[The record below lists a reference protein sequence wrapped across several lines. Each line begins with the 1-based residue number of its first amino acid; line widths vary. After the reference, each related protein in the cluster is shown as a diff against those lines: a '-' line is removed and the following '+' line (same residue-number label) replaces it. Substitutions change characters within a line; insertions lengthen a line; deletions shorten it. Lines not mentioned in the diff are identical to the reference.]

1 MPRGLERHPD
11 LAPQTPVSGVLSRAL
26 PVPFVDPSDPSPSPP
41 VRTPLATDP
50 ELKRAIETSKLRVPI
65 EDLVRERVPALKK
78 SGARYWACC
87 PFHEENTPSF
97 SVDPRTGLWYCFGA
111 CAMGGDQIHFLQRID
126 NLSFMEALE
135 ILAGRAG
142 VTLPRN
148 VGRGR
153 RHQEDDSGLR
163 ALAAVDGFFQE
174 QLRSREGRAAREYME
189 GRKLSSNTIEA
200 FAVGLAPSDGQ
211 ALIRWAREQFARKGE
226 GRGCGFTP
234 RDLERTGLIRRDDS
248 GRPYSFF
255 RGRLM
260 IPIRDLQGRTVGFG
274 GRRLVDGD
282 TAGPKYINTSE
293 TEYFHKGRLIYG
305 LDRALEAARRSR
317 HLVLVEGYTD
327 VMAAHQS
334 GIQNVVAVLGTST
347 TEDHAGLVRRSGA
360 RRVSLVFDGDDA
372 GRKAALKALHG
383 LLPLEIELEA
393 VRLPAGQDPCD
404 LCLGPDGAQAFQAA
418 LDGGADWFDFVCAGL
433 EPLVGGELAREVDG
447 ALELLARLKKPVH
460 RDSMMQQMAER
471 LNLPVASLREQ
482 WSQHPNQRRA
492 AVAQRNS
499 PEPEPQASA
508 DHAVVGEPD
517 AAPVKPAR
525 PQDPRLE
532 SAWRG
537 LVGALMLDASLVPLV
552 KPWRS
557 SCPYEEMTVI
567 LDTVMALYEQEDA
580 VIDAQN
586 VMDALAEHP
595 ARQHVALMARYASE
609 AEAPESLLSG
619 EISYLERRQSE
630 REKRSILNRINEL
643 ERASENGDEQAKR
656 SLEDNL
662 NRLQQLSQ
670 LTPSTPPEGREPHV
684 LS

>member
-1 MPRGLERHPD
+1 
-11 LAPQTPVSGVLSRAL
+11 
-26 PVPFVDPSDPSPSPP
+26 
-41 VRTPLATDP
+41 LATDP

-126 NLSFMEALE
+126 NLSFIEALE

-142 VTLPRN
+142 VSLPRN

-153 RHQEDDSGLR
+153 RVQEDDSGLR
-163 ALAAVDGFFQE
+163 ALAAVDGFFRE
-174 QLRSREGRAAREYME
+174 QLRGREGRAAREYME
-189 GRKLSSNTIEA
+189 RRKLSANTTEA
-200 FAVGLAPSDGQ
+200 FAVGLAPADGQ
-211 ALIRWAREQFARKGE
+211 ALIQWARTQFAGKSE
-226 GRGCGFTP
+226 GRSCGFTP
-234 RDLERTGLIRRDDS
+234 RDLERTGLIRRDDR

-260 IPIRDLQGRTVGFG
+260 IPIRDLQGHTVGFG
-274 GRRLVDGD
+274 GRRLNDD
-282 TAGPKYINTSE
+282 DRAGPKYINTSE

-305 LDRALEAARRSR
+305 LDRALEAARKTR

-347 TEDHAGLVRRSGA
+347 TEDHAALVRRSGA
-360 RRVSLVFDGDDA
+360 RRVSLVFDGDNA

-383 LLPLEIELEA
+383 LLPLELDIEA

-418 LDGGADWFDFVCAGL
+418 LDGGSDWFDFVCEGL
-433 EPLVGGELAREVDG
+433 QDLVGGELAREVDG

-460 RDSMMQQMAER
+460 RDSMMQQMAQR
-471 LNLPVASLREQ
+471 LDLPVASLREQ
-482 WSQHPNQRRA
+482 WAQHPQQRRVA
-492 AVAQRNS
+492 ARG
-499 PEPEPQASA
+499 PEARVEQGPARRTTPDGGQPGGPEAAEQ
-508 DHAVVGEPD
+508 DGEALP
-517 AAPVKPAR
+517 AAPAKPVR

-537 LVGALMLDASLVPLV
+537 LVGATMLDASLVPLV

-557 SCPYEEMTVI
+557 RCPFEEMTVI
-567 LDTVMALYEQEDA
+567 LDTVMALYEQDDA
-580 VIDAQN
+580 VIDAQS

-595 ARQHVALMARYASE
+595 AREHVALMAKYASE

-630 REKRSILNRINEL
+630 REKRTILNRINEL
-643 ERASENGDEQAKR
+643 ERDSQNGDEQAKR
-656 SLEDNL
+656 SLADNL
-662 NRLQQLSQ
+662 SRLQQLSR
-670 LTPSTPPEGREPHV
+670 LVPSTPPEGRESQV